1 MEAWALVHLCHSGT
15 STPEPPVLELSALN
29 GTEDNPVT
37 IYISAY
43 SVDNASSQLIIRII
57 SFPLGL
63 RLSVGTFNGNI
74 WILDATEFGDV
85 ELILPQHS
93 SGRFEITAEVLYAES
108 NSTWIATA
116 QFTVLAVADVPTLNV
131 IHNPCIDAGSFVF
144 SINSTLIDSDGSE
157 TLLVTVSGLP
167 SGTQLSAGKTNEQ
180 GIYSL
185 EPAELKRSIIA
196 TIPFSS
202 LDALTIVV
210 TSTATETS
218 NNSTAST
225 STAISVSHC
234 QQGT

>member
-1 MEAWALVHLCHSGT
+1 MQLHHSG
-15 STPEPPVLELSALN
+15 TPEPPVLELSALN

-43 SVDNASSQLIIRII
+43 SVDGSANASIQLIIRII
-57 SFPLGL
+57 SFPPGS
-63 RLSVGTFNGNI
+63 RLSVGTFNGKI
-74 WILDATEFGDV
+74 WILDAAEFGDV

-93 SGRFEITAEVLYAES
+93 SGRFEITAELLHVKS

-116 QFTVLAVADVPTLNV
+116 QFTVLAVADAPTLNV
-131 IHNPCIDAGSFVF
+131 IHNPCIDTGSFVF
-144 SINSTLIDSDGSE
+144 SINSTLVDLDGSE
-157 TLLVTVSGLP
+157 MLLVTVSGLP
-167 SGTQLSAGKTNEQ
+167 SGTQLSAGQVNEE

-196 TIPFSS
+196 TIPASS
-202 LDALTIVV
+202 LDTLTIVF